1 MYIAMQ
7 IITQNALFV
16 KSPLLFS
23 FSFDT
28 KILFSF
34 GDFVAFWKY
43 DINVYLF
50 YVQKAPL
57 ILPINFMLYI
67 FSRNFCQFFVIID
80 TLQMQKNVV

>member
-1 MYIAMQ
+1 MQ

-23 FSFDT
+23 FLFDT
-28 KILFSF
+28 IFFFSW
-34 GDFVAFWKY
+34 GDFVAFWMY

-50 YVQKAPL
+50 YVQKRAI
-57 ILPINFMLYI
+57 ILAINFMLYA
-67 FSRNFCQFFVIID
+67 FSRIFYQFFVIID